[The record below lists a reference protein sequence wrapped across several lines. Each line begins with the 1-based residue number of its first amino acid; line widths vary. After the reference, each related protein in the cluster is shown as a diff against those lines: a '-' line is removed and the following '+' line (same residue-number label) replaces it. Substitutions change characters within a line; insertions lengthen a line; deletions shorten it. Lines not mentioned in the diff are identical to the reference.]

1 MKSTALL
8 FSDINS
14 GVAIYPTYRPR
25 IDSWLPVSNMAMT
38 NRSRIYN
45 YSSTDENTESSF
57 LTMAAALAAI
67 SSHLPSSMASS
78 MLSISRILLLVSGK
92 AIGEYTVDI
101 WGMEGFRDCQLDTHI
116 SCEE

>member
-1 MKSTALL
+1 
-8 FSDINS
+8 
-14 GVAIYPTYRPR
+14 
-25 IDSWLPVSNMAMT
+25 MAMT

-45 YSSTDENTESSF
+45 YSSTYENTESSF

-92 AIGEYTVDI
+92 AIGEYND
-101 WGMEGFRDCQLDTHI
+101 LDVRTTTPSSI
-116 SCEE
+116 APPLELKMLPSFSNPGSSG